1 MEPNNREKYMC
12 RVLLSINPEYVEK
25 ILSGEKE
32 FEFRKNRCKSDAD
45 KMVIYCTSPVM
56 KVVGEADIVEIIEG
70 TPAIVWKKTRSKA
83 GVSKDFYDSYYSG
96 RSKSVAYKLANIKKY
111 KRPRTL
117 ESFGLY
123 SAPQSFV
130 YLSK

>member
-1 MEPNNREKYMC
+1 MC

-32 FEFRKNRCKSDAD
+32 FEFRKNRCKSDVD

-56 KVVGEADIVEIIEG
+56 KVIGEADIVEIIEG
-70 TPAIVWKKTRSKA
+70 TPSKVWKKTSKKSGITKA
-83 GVSKDFYDSYYSG
+83 FYDSYYSG
-96 RSKSVAYKLANIKKY
+96 RTKSVAYKLANVKKY
-111 KRPRTL
+111 KHPRTL
-117 ESFGLY
+117 GSFGI
-123 SAPQSFV
+123 SAAPQSFV

>member
-1 MEPNNREKYMC
+1 M
-12 RVLLSINPEYVEK
+12 EK
-25 ILSGEKE
+25 IFSGEKE
-32 FEFRKNRCKSDAD
+32 FEFRKNRCKSDVN

-56 KVVGEADIVEIIEG
+56 KVIGEADIIEIIED
-70 TPAIVWKKTRSKA
+70 TPAVVWKKTRKKA

-117 ESFGLY
+117 SSFGL
-123 SAPQSFV
+123 SAAPQSFV
-130 YLSK
+130 YLSR

>member
-1 MEPNNREKYMC
+1 MC
-12 RVLLSINPEYVEK
+12 KVLLSINPEYVEK

-32 FEFRKNRCKSDAD
+32 FEFRKNRCKFDAD

-56 KVVGEADIVEIIEG
+56 KVVGEADIVEIIED
-70 TPAIVWKKTRSKA
+70 TPSIVWKKTRSKA
-83 GVSKDFYDSYYSG
+83 GISKDFYDSYYSG
-96 RSKSVAYKLANIKKY
+96 RSKSVAYKLANVKKY

-117 ESFGLY
+117 KSFGIY